1 VSDYIKDMFI
11 EVRDRDETI
20 SPLTELEQMMKEVS
34 KVLYGATM
42 PNDDGVLEEG
52 ADLKI
57 PVERYDAFKRKI
69 EQWGMLFNKFTDH
82 AQDLGHP
89 EHAKAAAPKL
99 LRKVNKLESELRKIM
114 NEFDLNYKSYA
125 DERHA
130 ALKKLDQ
137 FDGDNEYFL
146 EEEVIEEG
154 ERFSMSIPIP
164 KLNPNEAWGDPN
176 SQSRKDID
184 RIFASITR
192 KGGIKERI
200 QHVNSFV
207 DPKQAERKGRGKRFN
222 AILNMMMIIEAL
234 QACLNDYSESSA
246 GFVFEGFMA
255 ALTGGSQ
262 QADRVGGT
270 LPIEDFVT
278 GDNENVSLKLLS
290 PNTGIHGSF
299 TNLVDYLFLRGGAGE
314 PEIKYLIGRKNSEDG
329 EAVSQLSI
337 SDFVISRKNFMAIM
351 ESSKKNRAL
360 LGDEETKNR
369 LKLQIQNFS
378 DSPKWKAGMQQVLA
392 KVPGYTGGMFSKNVD
407 DEGLF
412 EPDQESDLV
421 FKKQKEYHGV
431 KLKDYKNDAENSA
444 EASVKAG
451 QEPNFEKWA
460 KSQADNLK
468 DLMPPVRDPENPEE
482 VAAAQKKQQRNL
494 ANLQK
499 FYNAAYTAAAEEAAQ
514 VAESHFGAFHVRE
527 KRMMQEQRVL
537 MEGGGRDG
545 GSQWEIS
552 VAMMSKLRKVAEVQ
566 YYGELNMSD
575 ENIKACAAI
584 YIEKMKGDMME
595 LLETTKSFTENVGM
609 YFSADRRSTAMN
621 ANERAQDEGVKVVN
635 LLAQSAEPAPDEIE

>member
-1 VSDYIKDMFI
+1 MSDYIKDMFI
-11 EVRDRDETI
+11 EVREKAEAI
-20 SPLTELEQMMKEVS
+20 SPLTELQQMIEDVS
-34 KVLYGATM
+34 KVLYGATT
-42 PNDDGVLEEG
+42 PNEDEMLEE
-52 ADLKI
+52 A
-57 PVERYDAFKRKI
+57 
-69 EQWGMLFNKFTDH
+69 
-82 AQDLGHP
+82 
-89 EHAKAAAPKL
+89 
-99 LRKVNKLESELRKIM
+99 
-114 NEFDLNYKSYA
+114 
-125 DERHA
+125 
-130 ALKKLDQ
+130 
-137 FDGDNEYFL
+137 
-146 EEEVIEEG
+146 

-164 KLNPNEAWGDPN
+164 KLNPNEAWGDPS

-192 KGGIKERI
+192 QGGIKERI

-207 DPKQAERKGRGKRFN
+207 DPKTAERKGRGKRFN
-222 AILNMMMIIEAL
+222 AVLNMMMIIEAL

-255 ALTGGSQ
+255 ALTQGSQ

-278 GDNENVSLKLLS
+278 GGGDNVSLKLLS

-314 PEIKYLIGRKNSEDG
+314 PKIQYLIGRKNSDDG

-337 SDFVISRKNFMAIM
+337 SDFMITRENFMTIM
-351 ESSKKNRAL
+351 NSSNKNRAL
-360 LGDEETKNR
+360 LGDEDTQR
-369 LKLQIQNFS
+369 DLKLQIQNFS
-378 DSPKWKAGMQQVLA
+378 DSPKWKAGMQDVL
-392 KVPGYTGGMFSKNVD
+392 KRVPGYTGGMFSKNVD
-407 DEGLF
+407 DEGQF
-412 EPDQESDLV
+412 EPDEESDLV
-421 FKKQKEYHGV
+421 FKKKKQYHSG
-431 KLKDYKNDAENSA
+431 KLKDYQTDAQNSA
-444 EASVKAG
+444 EDSAKAG
-451 QEPNFEKWA
+451 QEPNFEKWT
-460 KSQADNLK
+460 KSQSDNLRN
-468 DLMPPVRDPENPEE
+468 LMPPVRDSENPDETAAAL
-482 VAAAQKKQQRNL
+482 AAAQKKQQRNL

-499 FYNAAYTAAAEEAAQ
+499 VYNAAYTAATEEAAQ

-527 KRMMQEQRVL
+527 KRMMQEERVL

-545 GSQWEIS
+545 GSQWEIT
-552 VAMMSKLRKVAEVQ
+552 VASMAKLRKVAEVQ

-621 ANERAQDEGVKVVN
+621 ANERAQDEGKTVVN
-635 LLAQSAEPAPDEIE
+635 LLQQSKTKSAEDSDLE

>member
-34 KVLYGATM
+34 NVLYGATV
-42 PNDDGVLEEG
+42 PNDDGVLEE
-52 ADLKI
+52 AAELKI

-114 NEFDLNYKSYA
+114 KEFDLNYKSYA

-164 KLNPNEAWGDPN
+164 KLNPNEAWGNPD

-192 KGGIKERI
+192 QGGIKERI

-207 DPKQAERKGRGKRFN
+207 DPKTAERKGRGKRFN

-290 PNTGIHGSF
+290 PNTGIHGSL
-299 TNLVDYLFLRGGAGE
+299 TNLIDYLFLRGGAGE
-314 PEIKYLIGRKNSEDG
+314 PEIKYLIGRKNSDG
-329 EAVSQLSI
+329 DDVSQLAI
-337 SDFVISRKNFMAIM
+337 FDFVISRENFMTIM
-351 ESSKKNRAL
+351 ESSKKNRSL

-378 DSPKWKAGMQQVLA
+378 DSPKWKVGMQEILEN
-392 KVPGYTGGMFSKNVD
+392 VPGYTRGMFSKNVD
-407 DEGLF
+407 PAGQF
-412 EPDQESDLV
+412 EPDEESDLAD
-421 FKKQKEYHGV
+421 KKSYQYHKV
-431 KLKDYKNDAENSA
+431 KTKAYKMDAENSA
-444 EASVKAG
+444 EQAAKAG
-451 QEPNFEKWA
+451 QQPNFEKWA
-460 KSQADNLK
+460 KAHDLK
-468 DLMPPVRDPENPEE
+468 DLMPPILNPEDEAE
-482 VAAAQKKQQRNL
+482 VAKAQKIQQRNF

-499 FYNAAYTAAAEEAAQ
+499 YYNAAYTAAAEETQQ
-514 VAESHFGAFHVRE
+514 VDESHFGAFHVRE
-527 KRMMQEQRVL
+527 KRMMQEERAL
-537 MEGGGRDG
+537 MEGGGRDS
-545 GSQWEIS
+545 GSQWEITQTL
-552 VAMMSKLRKVAEVQ
+552 MDKLRKVAKSR

-621 ANERAQDEGVKVVN
+621 ANERAQDEGKTVVN
-635 LLAQSAEPAPDEIE
+635 LLAQSAEPASDEIE

>member
-11 EVRDRDETI
+11 EVREKDETI
-20 SPLTELEQMMKEVS
+20 SPLTELEQMIEEVS
-34 KVLYGATM
+34 KVLDGATM
-42 PNDDGVLEEG
+42 LNEG
-52 ADLKI
+52 ETL
-57 PVERYDAFKRKI
+57 
-69 EQWGMLFNKFTDH
+69 
-82 AQDLGHP
+82 
-89 EHAKAAAPKL
+89 
-99 LRKVNKLESELRKIM
+99 
-114 NEFDLNYKSYA
+114 
-125 DERHA
+125 
-130 ALKKLDQ
+130 
-137 FDGDNEYFL
+137 
-146 EEEVIEEG
+146 EEG

-164 KLNPNEAWGDPN
+164 KLNPSEAWGNPD

-207 DPKQAERKGRGKRFN
+207 DPKTAERKGRGQRFN
-222 AILNMMMIIEAL
+222 SILNMMMIIEAL

-299 TNLVDYLFLRGGAGE
+299 TNLVDYLFLRGGSGE
-314 PEIKYLIGRKNSEDG
+314 PEIKYLIGRKNSEGDD
-329 EAVSQLSI
+329 VSQLAI
-337 SDFVISRKNFMAIM
+337 FDFVISRDNFMTIM
-351 ESSKKNRAL
+351 ESSKKNSSL

-369 LKLQIQNFS
+369 LKIQIQNFS
-378 DSPKWKAGMQQVLA
+378 DSSKWKVGMQEILEN
-392 KVPGYTGGMFSKNVD
+392 VPGYTGGMFSKNVD
-407 DEGLF
+407 ASGQF
-412 EPDQESDLV
+412 EPDQESDLAD
-421 FKKQKEYHGV
+421 KKKYQYHKV
-431 KLKDYKNDAENSA
+431 KVKAYKMDAENSA
-444 EASVKAG
+444 EQAAKAG
-451 QEPNFEKWA
+451 QQPSFEKWA
-460 KSQADNLK
+460 KAHDLK
-468 DLMPPVRDPENPEE
+468 DLMPPVQNPEDEAE
-482 VAAAQKKQQRNL
+482 VAKAQKAQQRNL

-499 FYNAAYTAAAEEAAQ
+499 AYNAAYTDAAEEARQ

-527 KRMMQEQRVL
+527 KRMMQEERAL

-545 GSQWEIS
+545 GSQWEITQ
-552 VAMMSKLRKVAEVQ
+552 ALMDKLRKVAKSQ

-575 ENIKACAAI
+575 ENIKACAEI
-584 YIEKMKGDMME
+584 YIEKLKGDMMT

-621 ANERAQDEGVKVVN
+621 ANERAQDEGKAIVKT
-635 LLAQSAEPAPDEIE
+635 LADAKASAEKDPDLE

>member
-1 VSDYIKDMFI
+1 MSDYIKDMFI
-11 EVRDRDETI
+11 EVREKDETI
-20 SPLTELEQMMKEVS
+20 SPLTELEQMIEEVS
-34 KVLYGATM
+34 KVLHGATM
-42 PNDDGVLEEG
+42 L
-52 ADLKI
+52 
-57 PVERYDAFKRKI
+57 
-69 EQWGMLFNKFTDH
+69 
-82 AQDLGHP
+82 
-89 EHAKAAAPKL
+89 
-99 LRKVNKLESELRKIM
+99 
-114 NEFDLNYKSYA
+114 NE
-125 DERHA
+125 DET
-130 ALKKLDQ
+130 L
-137 FDGDNEYFL
+137 
-146 EEEVIEEG
+146 EEG

-164 KLNPNEAWGDPN
+164 KLNPNEAWGNPD

-207 DPKQAERKGRGKRFN
+207 DPKTAQRKGRGQRFN
-222 AILNMMMIIEAL
+222 SILNMMMIIEAL

-299 TNLVDYLFLRGGAGE
+299 TNLVDYLFLRGGSGE
-314 PEIKYLIGRKNSEDG
+314 PEIKYLIGRKNSEGDD
-329 EAVSQLSI
+329 VSQLAI
-337 SDFVISRKNFMAIM
+337 FDFVISRENFMTIM
-351 ESSKKNRAL
+351 ESSKKNRSL

-369 LKLQIQNFS
+369 LKIQIQNFS
-378 DSPKWKAGMQQVLA
+378 DSSKWKVGMQEILEN
-392 KVPGYTGGMFSKNVD
+392 VPGYTGGMFSKNVD
-407 DEGLF
+407 AVGQF
-412 EPDQESDLV
+412 EPDQESDLAD
-421 FKKQKEYHGV
+421 KKKYQYHKV
-431 KLKDYKNDAENSA
+431 KVKAYKMDAENSA
-444 EASVKAG
+444 EQAAKAG
-451 QEPNFEKWA
+451 QQPSFEKWA
-460 KSQADNLK
+460 KAHDLK
-468 DLMPPVRDPENPEE
+468 DLMPPIQNPEDEVE
-482 VAAAQKKQQRNL
+482 VAKAQKAQQRNL

-499 FYNAAYTAAAEEAAQ
+499 AYNAAYTDAAEEARQ

-527 KRMMQEQRVL
+527 KRMMQEERAL

-545 GSQWEIS
+545 GSQWEITQTL
-552 VAMMSKLRKVAEVQ
+552 MDKLRKVAKSQ

-584 YIEKMKGDMME
+584 YIEKMKGDMMQ

-621 ANERAQDEGVKVVN
+621 ANERAQEEGKEVVN
-635 LLAQSAEPAPDEIE
+635 LLQQSKQEDQKDDLE